1 MRLCIAYNVF
11 WSLNDM
17 LVPYGFMFVVLC
29 FGTEL
34 LERVLQYLIM
44 KIYIFFVIGDFF
56 VETMERNFIR
66 YSVKILLNTSP
77 DSKCSKNV

>member
-1 MRLCIAYNVF
+1 
-11 WSLNDM
+11 M

-66 YSVKILLNTSP
+66 YSVKILLNPTQ
-77 DSKCSKNV
+77 NVLKMCNLLFSV